1 LLHFRVFAAALL
13 AAIFGAGPWAPPRA
27 AAGDRIVVLVSRD
40 APPYAQAIGGF
51 REYLEER
58 GVKTALRVEALE
70 GDAAKAR
77 DVVREVAREG
87 ATLIFTLG
95 SLATQT
101 ACDQI
106 RDTPIVAGLILD
118 AGELNGA
125 GNVTGVAL
133 EFPLETELE
142 WLRRFL
148 PGRDRVGVLF
158 NAEEN
163 GAKVER
169 AARLASQVG
178 LDLVAL
184 EVNRPQDLP
193 GVLKGLSR
201 RIDVLWG
208 MPDQVVFSRQTAKAI
223 LLFSFRNRIPFV
235 GLSGAWVKAGALY
248 ALERDYADL
257 GTQCGEMAFQIL
269 QGETVASI
277 PAASPR
283 TVAYVL
289 NRKTL
294 RHLKLSI
301 PEDLIRGAS
310 KVFE

>member
-1 LLHFRVFAAALL
+1 LLHFRVFAAVWL
-13 AAIFGAGPWAPPRA
+13 AAIFGVGAWVPPCA
-27 AAGDRIVVLVSRD
+27 AAEQIVVLASRD

-51 REYLEER
+51 RDYLKER
-58 GVKTALRVEALE
+58 GVKMELRVQALE

-77 DVVREVAREG
+77 DVVGEVLQEG
-87 ATLIFTLG
+87 ASLIFTLG
-95 SLATQT
+95 SLATKS

-106 RDTPIVAGLILD
+106 RETPIVAGLILN
-118 AGELNGA
+118 AGEWKGA
-125 GNVTGVAL
+125 GNITGVAL

-142 WLRRFL
+142 WLQRFL
-148 PGRDRVGVLF
+148 PGRERVGVLF
-158 NAEEN
+158 NAKEN
-163 GAKVER
+163 REKVER
-169 AARLASQVG
+169 AARLAGQVG

-184 EVNRPQDLP
+184 EVNRPKDLP

-235 GLSGAWVKAGALY
+235 GLSRAWVKAGALY
-248 ALERDYADL
+248 ALERDYRDL
-257 GTQCGEMAFQIL
+257 GAQCGEMAFKIL
-269 QGETVASI
+269 QGETVDSI

-283 TVAYVL
+283 TVTYVL
-289 NRKTL
+289 NRKTM

>member
-1 LLHFRVFAAALL
+1 LRIIAAAVL
-13 AAIFGAGPWAPPRA
+13 AAVFWVGTWAPPCA
-27 AAGDRIVVLVSRD
+27 AAERIVVLASRD

-51 REYLEER
+51 RDYLKER
-58 GVKTALRVEALE
+58 GVDTDLRVEGLE
-70 GDAAKAR
+70 GDPKKAR
-77 DVVREVAREG
+77 DVVGDVLQEG

-95 SLATQT
+95 SLATRS

-106 RDTPIVAGLILD
+106 RDTPIVAGLILNT
-118 AGELNGA
+118 GELNA
-125 GNVTGVAL
+125 AANVTGVAL

-142 WLRRFL
+142 WLQRFL
-148 PGRDRVGVLF
+148 PGRERVGVLF

-169 AARLASQVG
+169 AGRLASQVG

-201 RIDVLWG
+201 RVDVLWG

-235 GLSGAWVKAGALY
+235 GLSRAWVKAGALY
-248 ALERDYADL
+248 ALERDYRDL
-257 GTQCGEMAFQIL
+257 GAQCGELACQLL
-269 QGETVASI
+269 QGEPMRSLS
-277 PAASPR
+277 PATPR
-283 TVAYVL
+283 TVTYVL
-289 NRKTL
+289 NRKTM
-294 RHLKLSI
+294 RHLKLEISD
-301 PEDLIRGAS
+301 ELVRGARE
-310 KVFE
+310 VFE